1 MIRKLRVILFILIVA
16 QSYIL
21 FKNIKNDIEI
31 KNNEVK
37 NITNFLNT
45 KTSKPVKVK
54 DSIDYKIVIEIPKIG
69 LKKGI
74 LSKEHMDNNIDKN
87 ITILKESNYP
97 NELGN
102 IYIAAHSGSGK
113 HSYFNDLTK
122 LKKKDITYL
131 YHENI
136 KYTYE
141 VIEIKS
147 ISKETNSSILTTN
160 KNNLILI
167 TCNQKD
173 KNKYLVIILK
183 QIKKQNYT

>member
-1 MIRKLRVILFILIVA
+1 MIKKVKFILMMLIIIQA
-16 QSYIL
+16 IIIYKDINNEH
-21 FKNIKNDIEI
+21 KKNDEESKII
-31 KNNEVK
+31 N
-37 NITNFLNT
+37 NFLSI
-45 KTSKPVKVK
+45 KTGQPETINDKVN
-54 DSIDYKIVIEIPKIG
+54 YEMVIEIPKIG

-74 LSKEHMDNNIDKN
+74 LPKENKDNNIDKN
-87 ITILKESNYP
+87 VTILEESNYP

-122 LKKKDITYL
+122 LKEKDKTYL

-136 KYTYE
+136 KYIYE
-141 VIEIKS
+141 VKEIKN
-147 ISKETNSSILTTN
+147 ISKINNSSILTKN

-173 KNKYLVIILK
+173 KSKYLVIILE
-183 QIKKQNYT
+183 QIKKQNYK